1 MVLMGILSFYFILPG
16 TCTASFSLTQ
26 SNPVYVI
33 TMHHHLKYRNPRMLQ
48 KNHTIT
54 IIDLITNHILTQRN
68 LDCCIIAITAIIVL
82 RITTTINV
90 IQSASMA
97 YGILV
102 ILAAL
107 IL

>member
-1 MVLMGILSFYFILPG
+1 MK
-16 TCTASFSLTQ
+16 A
-26 SNPVYVI
+26 
-33 TMHHHLKYRNPRMLQ
+33 HHLKSMRHPIMLQ

-54 IIDLITNHILTQRN
+54 IDLITNHILTRRN
-68 LDCCIIAITAIIVL
+68 LDCCIIAITAIMAL
-82 RITTTINV
+82 RRTTTINV

-102 ILAAL
+102 ILAVL

>member
-1 MVLMGILSFYFILPG
+1 M
-16 TCTASFSLTQ
+16 TA
-26 SNPVYVI
+26 
-33 TMHHHLKYRNPRMLQ
+33 HHIKSMRHPMMLQ

-54 IIDLITNHILTQRN
+54 IIDLITNHIVTQRN

>member
-48 KNHTIT
+48 KNHTIS
-54 IIDLITNHILTQRN
+54 IIDLIANHMPIQRN
-68 LDCCIIAITAIIVL
+68 LDCRITAITVIMVL
-82 RITTTINV
+82 TMTTTINV
-90 IQSASMA
+90 IQSASTA
-97 YGILV
+97 
-102 ILAAL
+102 
-107 IL
+107 